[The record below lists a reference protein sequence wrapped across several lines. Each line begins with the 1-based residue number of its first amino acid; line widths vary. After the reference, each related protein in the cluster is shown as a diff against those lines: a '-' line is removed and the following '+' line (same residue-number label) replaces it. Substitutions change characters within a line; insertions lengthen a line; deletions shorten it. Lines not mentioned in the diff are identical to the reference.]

1 MVSHTQNKN
10 LFLNKKL

>member
-1 MVSHTQNKN
+1 MVSHIQNKN